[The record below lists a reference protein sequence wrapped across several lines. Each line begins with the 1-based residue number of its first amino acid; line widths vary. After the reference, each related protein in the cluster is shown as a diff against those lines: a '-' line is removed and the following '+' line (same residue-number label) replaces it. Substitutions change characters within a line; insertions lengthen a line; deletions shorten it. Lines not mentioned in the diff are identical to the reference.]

1 MTGFEAILFDFD
13 GVLLDSEPVH
23 CDCWREV
30 LQPLGVPVTW
40 DVYAAKCVGSSD
52 RDMMR
57 IFAGLCNPPADPA
70 RLWQQYARKQQVFRE
85 RVAVNPPF
93 APGVAEFFHDL
104 SLSYKLGVVSSS
116 GSAEIVPLLE
126 AAGILPYLGTVVC
139 GEDVERPKPAP
150 DPYLLAARRLGIQSA
165 LVVEDSPPGI
175 ESARAAGFEAL
186 RITDPACMIETVRR
200 RLAGSRGPR

>member
-1 MTGFEAILFDFD
+1 
-13 GVLLDSEPVH
+13 
-23 CDCWREV
+23 
-30 LQPLGVPVTW
+30 
-40 DVYAAKCVGSSD
+40 
-52 RDMMR
+52 MMR

-165 LVVEDSPPGI
+165 LVVEDSPPGM

-186 RITDPACMIETVRR
+186 RITDPAPMIETVRR